1 MFNVKTRIAED
12 LELTCDFEQSA
23 TGLLR
28 KTGKLS
34 GISMSVHGG
43 GGVITCMYGCQRKH
57 VSVLSLVM

>member
-12 LELTCDFEQSA
+12 LEWTCDFEQSA

-43 GGVITCMYGCQRKH
+43 GGGLLH
-57 VSVLSLVM
+57 VCTVVRESICRC